1 MVTIENA
8 QNALKDAY
16 LGVVSEA
23 LNIKANPLLAKI
35 SQTSNDVWGKEI
47 IKLTTFGVNGG
58 VGAGTE
64 TGALP
69 TSAGNKYVKFVSSLK
84 NLYGVIELS
93 DKAIRAS
100 ETNVGS
106 FVNLLNSEMEGL
118 IKASNF
124 NFSRMLFGNGTGKL
138 ANVSAIAST
147 NITVDSVK
155 NLMEG
160 QVIDLYKTGN
170 DAPSLTAR
178 ITKIDRANKKVY
190 LSATN
195 SITIGE
201 KETYFITLQNSKD
214 QEITGIG
221 ALFDSSVTSL
231 YGVTKADYNWMS
243 PVTKTATD
251 GTLTEDLM
259 QNCIDDI
266 DEVGGSVVDY
276 ITCSNNVRRIY
287 QKLLTATRSN
297 IDVMDLQGGFKAL
310 SYNGIPVVAD
320 RFIEDGNMYL
330 LSTKDFALHQ
340 LCDWRWLEDEGGKI
354 IRQKPGY
361 PAFTATLVKYADL
374 ICSKP
379 CGQAKISG
387 ITK

>member
-1 MVTIENA
+1 MVTIDNA

-16 LGVVSEA
+16 LDVVSEA
-23 LNIKANPLLAKI
+23 LNIKANPLLARIK
-35 SQTSNDVWGKEI
+35 QTSNDVWGKEI

-69 TSAGNKYVKFVSSLK
+69 ESAGNNYVKFVTSLK
-84 NLYGVIELS
+84 NLYGVIEIS

-100 ETNVGS
+100 ESNAGA
-106 FVNLLNSEMEGL
+106 FVNLLNAEMEGL

-124 NFSRMLFGNGTGKL
+124 NFSRMLFGDGTGKL
-138 ANVSAIAST
+138 ADVSAIAA
-147 NITVDSVK
+147 NNVTVGSVK

-160 QVIDLYKTGN
+160 QMVQLFKTGN
-170 DAPSLTAR
+170 SAASLTAR

-190 LSATN
+190 LSESN
-195 SITIGE
+195 SITMGND
-201 KETYFITLQNSKD
+201 TYYLAMQNSLN
-214 QEITGIG
+214 QEITGLG
-221 ALFDSSVTSL
+221 AIFDDSITSL
-231 YGVTKADYNWMS
+231 YGVTKADYSWMS
-243 PVTKTATD
+243 PVKKTATD
-251 GTLTEDLM
+251 GKLTEDLM

-266 DEVGGSVVDY
+266 DEIGGSVVDY
-276 ITCSNNVRRIY
+276 ITCSNDVRRIY
-287 QKLLTATRSN
+287 QKLLTACRSN

-310 SYNGIPVVAD
+310 SYNGIPVVND
-320 RFIEDGNMYL
+320 RFVADGTMYL
-330 LSTKDFALHQ
+330 LSTKDFELHQ

-361 PAFTATLVKYADL
+361 PAYTATLVKYADL

>member
-16 LGVVSEA
+16 LDVVSES
-23 LNIKANPLLAKI
+23 LNIKSNPFLAKI
-35 SQTSNDVWGKEI
+35 NQTTNDVWGKEI
-47 IKLTTFGVNGG
+47 IKLTSFGVNGG

-64 TGALP
+64 TGVLP
-69 TSAGNKYVKFVSSLK
+69 TSAGTNYVKFVSSLK
-84 NLYGVIELS
+84 NLYGVIEIS

-100 ETNVGS
+100 ENNAGT
-106 FVNLLNSEMEGL
+106 FVNLLNAEMESL
-118 IKASNF
+118 IKSSNF

-138 ANVSAIAST
+138 ANVLEISS
-147 NITVDSVK
+147 NCLTVDSVK

-160 QVIDLYKTGN
+160 QIIELYKVGN
-170 DAPSLTAR
+170 TASSLTAR
-178 ITKIDRANKKVY
+178 ITQVDRGAKKVY
-190 LSATN
+190 LSETS
-195 SITIGE
+195 SIAIGE
-201 KETYFITLQNSKD
+201 EESYYITLQNSKD

-221 ALFDSSVTSL
+221 ALFDSDITSL
-231 YGVTKADYNWMS
+231 YGVSKANYSWMN
-243 PVTKTATD
+243 PVSKTALS

-266 DEVGGSVVDY
+266 DEISGSVVDY
-276 ITCSNNVRRIY
+276 ITCANDVKRIY

-310 SYNGIPVVAD
+310 SYNGIPVVSD

-340 LCDWRWLEDEGGKI
+340 LCDWRWLEDEGGRI

-361 PAFTATLVKYADL
+361 PAYTATLVKYADL